1 MALGAWSYAISC
13 EGTKDPGTK
22 DAKDPRTRRTK
33 DGPRPKAEG
42 PRTFETLQ
50 AISDMSSYNFFKRA
64 RGALLRLVRRR
75 PIAVLVGVAVAGPAA
90 WLELSGRY
98 DAWWID
104 GLSLILVA
112 TGLALIWSGVVGI
125 TPDWID
131 SERE

>member
-1 MALGAWSYAISC
+1 MLF
-13 EGTKDPGTK
+13 
-22 DAKDPRTRRTK
+22 R
-33 DGPRPKAEG
+33 
-42 PRTFETLQ
+42 
-50 AISDMSSYNFFKRA
+50 RA

-75 PIAVLVGVAVAGPAA
+75 VVAVAVSVAIAGPAA

-104 GLSLILVA
+104 GLSLILAA
-112 TGLALIWSGVVGI
+112 TGLALIWAGVVGV